1 MNFFF
6 TKGANIKFF
15 YTFGFPQSVSG
26 SNIQLSEAYCFY
38 AKSTNSEEHVLHS
51 SRYNKVSE
59 C

>member
-1 MNFFF
+1 MDFFF
-6 TKGANIKFF
+6 IRDTNIKFF

-38 AKSTNSEEHVLHS
+38 ARITNSEDYDLRS
-51 SRYNKVSE
+51 LRYNKVSE